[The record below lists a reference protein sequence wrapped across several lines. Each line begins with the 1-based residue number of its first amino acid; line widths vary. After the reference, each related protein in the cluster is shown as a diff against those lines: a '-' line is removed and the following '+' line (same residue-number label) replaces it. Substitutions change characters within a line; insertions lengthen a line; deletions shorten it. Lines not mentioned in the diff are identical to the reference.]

1 MVKTRRRFDRQF
13 KLKSVELSYSR
24 DNVRE
29 LADELSIRPE
39 LLYRWRGE
47 FGSSQGTSFPG
58 NGIRKMTDEESQIMR
73 LKKELANMQME
84 RDILKKAVGIFS
96 RSDGKH
102 FNS

>member
-13 KLKSVELSYSR
+13 KLKAVELSYSR

-47 FGSSQGTSFPG
+47 FVSSQGTSFPG